1 MLPLTRRC
9 WGPAV
14 YSRGWRICV
23 LVLQLKIY
31 PPLALPVTASR
42 LVPELTPLRDGDLV
56 ILARDK
62 VKI

>member
-1 MLPLTRRC
+1 M
-9 WGPAV
+9 
-14 YSRGWRICV
+14 
-23 LVLQLKIY
+23 LVLQLKFY
-31 PPLALPVTASR
+31 PPLALPVTACR

>member
-1 MLPLTRRC
+1 MLL
-9 WGPAV
+9 
-14 YSRGWRICV
+14 
-23 LVLQLKIY
+23 LKY
-31 PPLALPVTASR
+31 HPPLALPVAACR